1 MSNTKRDDK
10 IRELLY
16 DLQREKDFDKLYEMI
31 GNFYLSTEVP
41 LDKLKSHVNDRGYNL
56 MKKLVRMGNKL
67 IFKIP

>member
-16 DLQREKDFDKLYEMI
+16 DLQREKNFDQLYEMI

>member
-16 DLQREKDFDKLYEMI
+16 DLQREKNFDKLYEMI
-31 GNFYLSTEVP
+31 GNFYFSTEVP
-41 LDKLKSHVNDRGYNL
+41 LDKLKSHVNDRGYKL
-56 MKKLVRMGNKL
+56 MSKIIKMGNKL